1 MNFSELLQRF
11 LLFFLLIAIILPIS
25 STFLF
30 LFGMILMLMNLQG
43 AATILG
49 IMAFIMVLVW
59 FVSLACLVLFLTI
72 DRLMKKPHTE
82 NNDL

>member
-1 MNFSELLQRF
+1 MNFSEILQRF

-30 LFGMILMLMNLQG
+30 LFGMILMLMNLQES
-43 AATILG
+43 ATVLG
-49 IMAFIMVLVW
+49 IMAFIMVLFW

-72 DRLMKKPHTE
+72 DCLMKKSYAE
-82 NNDL
+82 NNCQ